1 MDNKE
6 QTNVQQEL
14 SELIKILQESEYDGQ
29 STKNE
34 QYAKDL
40 LKAHRQVVERNLL
53 LTNLLRNYIHQAS
66 EKNKENKIY
75 KRILFFFFIIIVM
88 GLTAGVVTVLVTVD
102 FNSATVPLVVSLL
115 SVGATYLGSLFT
127 IYDIMFKYLF
137 PVDEEKDMINMIKT
151 VIEND
156 SKVEEFASK
165 IGVSQRRENN
175 KEE

>member
-1 MDNKE
+1 MDTKQQND
-6 QTNVQQEL
+6 VQQEL
-14 SELIKILQESEYDGQ
+14 SELIKILQDSEYDGQ

-66 EKNKENKIY
+66 EKNKENRIY
-75 KRILFFFFIIIVM
+75 KRVLFSFFIIIVM
-88 GLTAGVVTVLVTVD
+88 GLTAAVVTVLVTVD
-102 FNSATVPLVVSLL
+102 FNDATVPLVVSLL

-137 PVDEEKDMINMIKT
+137 PIDEEKDMINMIKT

-156 SKVEEFASK
+156 AKVEEFASK
-165 IGVSQRRENN
+165 IGALQRQDN
-175 KEE
+175 KQEQ

>member
-75 KRILFFFFIIIVM
+75 KRILFFFFIIISN
-88 GLTAGVVTVLVTVD
+88 
-102 FNSATVPLVVSLL
+102 F
-115 SVGATYLGSLFT
+115 
-127 IYDIMFKYLF
+127 
-137 PVDEEKDMINMIKT
+137 
-151 VIEND
+151 
-156 SKVEEFASK
+156 
-165 IGVSQRRENN
+165 
-175 KEE
+175 